1 MTEKNDFLNRIV
13 RLQDDIR
20 LLEED
25 IKIYINNKNDESL
38 SYLSY
43 FDKRF
48 PILMNNVVGIYK
60 GVDAL
65 IEGAE

>member
-1 MTEKNDFLNRIV
+1 MTEKSDFLNRLV
-13 RLQDDIR
+13 KLQDDIR
-20 LLEED
+20 FLEQD
-25 IKIYINNKNDESL
+25 IKFYIKDRNDESL

-48 PILMNNVVGIYK
+48 PILINNVVGIYK

-65 IEGAE
+65 IEGAK